1 MPGSVVWITGL
12 SAAGKTTLGEELTK
26 RIRETREPVIFL
38 DGDSLRE
45 ILGEHS
51 THSRD
56 DRLRLAF
63 IYSRLCKSLALQNT
77 NVVISTVALFHEVHR
92 WNRDNLPKFLEVFL
106 DVPMT
111 ELRRR
116 DPKRIYERF
125 ENGEISNV
133 AGLDLEVD
141 FPREPHFHF
150 RYIDGVSLNDM
161 VQKILMKVMRNN
173 DYSNMELNE

>member
-1 MPGSVVWITGL
+1 
-12 SAAGKTTLGEELTK
+12 
-26 RIRETREPVIFL
+26 
-38 DGDSLRE
+38 
-45 ILGEHS
+45 
-51 THSRD
+51 
-56 DRLRLAF
+56 
-63 IYSRLCKSLALQNT
+63 
-77 NVVISTVALFHEVHR
+77 
-92 WNRDNLPKFLEVFL
+92 LPKFLEVFL

-133 AGLDLEVD
+133 AGLDLEVE